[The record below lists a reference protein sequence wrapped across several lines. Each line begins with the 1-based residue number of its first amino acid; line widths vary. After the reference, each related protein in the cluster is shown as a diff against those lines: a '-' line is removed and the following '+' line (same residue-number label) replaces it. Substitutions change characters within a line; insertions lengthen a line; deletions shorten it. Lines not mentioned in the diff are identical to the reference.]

1 MSEYKVGDVIGNY
14 QLGDIVDKPIYG
26 ETYIM
31 IHKQGSHALGMKKV
45 IYYALYVGDDVFIP
59 TKNYNYGN
67 NNFKDVDDKEDLDDP
82 TNSLESVN
90 YVVHAIVKPTGGKS
104 KRRKQKGKFKTRRKF
119 NNKRKQRTSKISSRR
134 V

>member
-1 MSEYKVGDVIGNY
+1 MSEYKVGDVIDNY

-31 IHKQGSHALGMKKV
+31 IQKQGSHALGMKKV
-45 IYYALYVGDDVFIP
+45 IYYALYDDNDVFIP
-59 TKNYNYGN
+59 TKRYNYNN
-67 NNFKDVDDKEDLDDP
+67 NNFEDVVNF
-82 TNSLESVN
+82 NSSDSLKSVN

-119 NNKRKQRTSKISSRR
+119 NKKRKQRTSKISSQR